1 MNQYIKEK
9 WGFWKLWKMGGS
21 KEDYLAANS
30 VLNLKYTMLK
40 RFHKKLNSLSSTLK
54 RAAIKSFN
62 KLKR

>member
-30 VLNLKYTMLK
+30 VLNLQYTMLK
-40 RFHKKLNSLSSTLK
+40 IAQKT
-54 RAAIKSFN
+54 
-62 KLKR
+62 